1 MNQQDVKQAIRAW
14 RNKHTTEVDRKLRT
28 AWPELELRLQNAIG
42 AQSAFTLV
50 KAGPDWIVS
59 NLIQPEVEGWV
70 ARHAVPAMEDASSEL
85 NQIVSNCID
94 GRTGQAR
101 VPLRADGLGA
111 GGEAV
116 FAAGAIMA
124 GIGAGVAGLTLGIS
138 SFLWF
143 FTTVSWPI
151 VIPSLAAAAV
161 LIWLGGSKAA
171 KLKEEVVKRFAQ
183 VFTPKIKDALIGQ
196 GYDCDGKRHASFR
209 AQLIEKL
216 EDAATQAERRIKQA

>member
-1 MNQQDVKQAIRAW
+1 MNQQETKREILAW
-14 RNKHTTEVDRKLRT
+14 RNKHTAEVDRKLRT
-28 AWPELELRLQNAIG
+28 AWPELELRLQNAIE
-42 AQSAFTLV
+42 AQSPLTLV
-50 KAGPDWIVS
+50 KSGPNWIVS
-59 NLIQPEVEGWV
+59 NLMQPEIEGWV
-70 ARHAVPAMEDASSEL
+70 ARHAAPAMEDAAFEL

-101 VPLRADGLGA
+101 VPMRADGLGA

-116 FAAGAIMA
+116 FAAGSIVA
-124 GIGAGVAGLTLGIS
+124 GIGAGVAGLMLGFS

-151 VIPSLAAAAV
+151 VIVGVAAGG
-161 LIWLGGSKAA
+161 LLMLFGGSKAA
-171 KLKEEVVKRFAQ
+171 KLKEGIVKRFAQ

-196 GYDCDGKRHASFR
+196 GYEHDGKRHASFR

-216 EDAATQAERRIKQA
+216 ESAATEAERRIQ